1 LIEAYRNA
9 YCGKIGVEFMHIED
23 REVCNWMRERF
34 EEIQYHEPEKDKKIH
49 MYERLNWAHQWGN
62 FMS

>member
-1 LIEAYRNA
+1 
-9 YCGKIGVEFMHIED
+9 MHIED